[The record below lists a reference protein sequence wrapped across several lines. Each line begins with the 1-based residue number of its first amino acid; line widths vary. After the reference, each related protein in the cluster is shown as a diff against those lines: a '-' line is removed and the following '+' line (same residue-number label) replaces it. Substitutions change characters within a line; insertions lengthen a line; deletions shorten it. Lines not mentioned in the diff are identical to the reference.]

1 MASLDWIF
9 AVVLLA
15 SMAIGAWRGLVF
27 EVLSVAGWVA
37 SFFVA
42 QWFAPDMAAVLP
54 LGDSDGAL
62 RYAAGFIV
70 VFVGA
75 VFACGFL
82 AWLAKKLVDAIGLRP
97 ADRTLGA
104 VFGVLRGVVVASGLL
119 SNVAGIA
126 PEKSWRA
133 LDATTLATLF
143 AVNSIGPAL
152 LAKHLLPLLP
162 RHGRAIFAALSARVG
177 SIEDNRRGGWY
188 GYRASK
194 AALNMLLKSLALE
207 LTRRA
212 PAALCVGLHPGTVDT
227 ALSKPFQSAVPEQQ
241 LFTPAQ
247 SALCLLEVLDGLQ
260 DSDTGGVFAWDGS
273 RVPA

>member
-1 MASLDWIF
+1 MLDFLTPSSVALVVGASGGIGA
-9 AVVLLA
+9 AVAEALLA
-15 SMAIGAWRGLVF
+15 HSAVGTLIVTGHRHAPQTGGRRVAARVDVTDETSIAALAELVRATG
-27 EVLSVAGWVA
+27 E
-37 SFFVA
+37 
-42 QWFAPDMAAVLP
+42 
-54 LGDSDGAL
+54 L
-62 RYAAGFIV
+62 R
-70 VFVGA
+70 
-75 VFACGFL
+75 L
-82 AWLAKKLVDAIGLRP
+82 
-97 ADRTLGA
+97 
-104 VFGVLRGVVVASGLL
+104 VVVASGLL